1 MAKKEK
7 KKKKKSGS
15 DPNKLSARA
24 RIFLIALILLG
35 LIFLP
40 TSMLLFVG
48 MMPSIVAVFISLRGK
63 GARASTVSAMN
74 IAGCI
79 PYIFKLWSSGN
90 DFDASF
96 DIITDSQAVMVMYT
110 AAAFGYMIDW
120 VVTGLVSSYLY
131 QKGMNRMKV
140 IKKRQQILIEQW
152 GREVAGAAMVSGE
165 DEKDKSASKL

>member
-1 MAKKEK
+1 MAKDKAK
-7 KKKKKSGS
+7 KKGKKASGKIS
-15 DPNKLSARA
+15 FRA
-24 RIFLIALILLG
+24 RMFLIVLILLG
-35 LIFLP
+35 LVFLP

-48 MMPSIVAVFISLRGK
+48 MMPSIVAVFISLKGK

-79 PYIFKLWSSGN
+79 PYIFKLWSGGN

-96 DIITDSQAVMVMYT
+96 DIITDSQAIMVMYT

-131 QKGMNRMKV
+131 QKGMNRMKA
-140 IKKRQQILIEQW
+140 IKKRQQVLIDQW
-152 GREVAGAAMVSGE
+152 GREVCGQAAIVDEGE
-165 DEKDKSASKL
+165 DDKSKKGA

>member
-1 MAKKEK
+1 MAKGG
-7 KKKKKSGS
+7 KKKSS
-15 DPNKLSARA
+15 KKNPNKLSMRG
-24 RIFLIALILLG
+24 RLFLITLILLG

-48 MMPSIVAVFISLRGK
+48 MIPSIVAVFISLRGK

-79 PYIFKLWSSGN
+79 PYIFKLWSTGN

-96 DIITDSQAVMVMYT
+96 DIITDSQAIMVMYM
-110 AAAFGYMIDW
+110 AAAFGYLIDW

-131 QKGMNRMKV
+131 QKGMKRMRV
-140 IKKRQQILIEQW
+140 IKKRQKILIDQW
-152 GREVAGAAMVSGE
+152 GREVAGGVLLGEEEGDDAAP
-165 DEKDKSASKL
+165 KK